1 MKILI
6 TGSKGML
13 GSQMLKQIQ
22 QDNKEIELMPTDIE
36 DFDITNLDQACSY
49 IFTFNPDTIIHCA
62 AYTNVDGCESN
73 KELAYKINA
82 LGAKNIAIASKVVNS
97 SMVLLSTDYIFDG
110 SKSNPYIETD
120 IPNPINTYGK
130 TKLVAEEFIK
140 EEINNYYIVRTSWL
154 YGESGSNFLK
164 TILKLGKQ
172 NSEIKIINDQIGT
185 PTYVKSLSRQILTI
199 IKTESFGI
207 YHSSCNG
214 YCSWYEFACEI
225 VKQAGLQTN
234 IIPIRTEDYP
244 LPATR
249 PRYSVLD
256 NYMLRLKNID
266 IMPNWKDSLI
276 NFFNE
281 NHHED
286 LV

>member
-49 IFTFNPDTIIHCA
+49 IFTFNPDIIIHCA

-130 TKLVAEEFIK
+130 TKLVAEELIK

-234 IIPIRTEDYP
+234 IIPIGTEDYP

>member
-1 MKILI
+1 
-6 TGSKGML
+6 
-13 GSQMLKQIQ
+13 
-22 QDNKEIELMPTDIE
+22 
-36 DFDITNLDQACSY
+36 
-49 IFTFNPDTIIHCA
+49 
-62 AYTNVDGCESN
+62 
-73 KELAYKINA
+73 
-82 LGAKNIAIASKVVNS
+82 
-97 SMVLLSTDYIFDG
+97 MVLLSTDYIFDG
-110 SKSNPYIETD
+110 SKSSPYIETD